1 LRVKDQLNLAFRAMT
16 DRKLRTTLTI
26 IGIIIGP
33 ATIVSLVAATQGY
46 SNASSAQFDKLGA
59 TTLFVSP
66 AGRGFSLTSSNVPQ
80 IGNLSGVGY
89 VVPYQELTGRIT
101 QGGQTVTVEIIAVNL
116 TQLEYVF
123 PSLSI
128 LNGSLPVSTDLNGA
142 IIGYSVAYPNLSQA
156 TNVTVN
162 EILSV
167 TNVGGGGG
175 ALSIGPTGSFSGG
188 GGSSTSS
195 TTTSKSFIVDGIYNS
210 FGQGYTIDPDTT
222 IFIPLSSGEVLEHSD
237 TYSGVMVVATSVNS
251 VTDVTA
257 ELTTLFGQNIRT
269 TTVSS
274 ILSSIQSVTSSTGT
288 LLEAVGSISVLVA
301 FIAIM
306 TTEFSSVLERTK
318 EIGILK
324 ALGANARTIMFNFIT
339 ESVVVGFLGGV
350 IGAGIGAGLSFFIIG
365 DLQSASGLSSLTGGG
380 GTAAR
385 GTTAAG
391 AAARGATGGA
401 GGFASAASSAATTTS
416 ITPAISPELILL
428 AIGLAT
434 VVGAL
439 AGLLPAWRASRM
451 TPVEA
456 LKTS

>member
-1 LRVKDQLNLAFRAMT
+1 MGTYRAW
-16 DRKLRTTLTI
+16 
-26 IGIIIGP
+26 
-33 ATIVSLVAATQGY
+33 S
-46 SNASSAQFDKLGA
+46 
-59 TTLFVSP
+59 
-66 AGRGFSLTSSNVPQ
+66 
-80 IGNLSGVGY
+80 Y

-101 QGGQTVTVEIIAVNL
+101 QGGETINVEIIAVNL

-128 LNGSLPVSTDLNGA
+128 LNGSLPESTDLNGA

-188 GGSSTSS
+188 GGSSSSS

-210 FGQGYTIDPDTT
+210 FGQGFTIDPDTT
-222 IFIPLSSGEVLEHSD
+222 IFIPLTSGEVLEHSD
-237 TYSGVMVVATSVNS
+237 TYSGVMVVATSVNA
-251 VTDVTA
+251 VTDVTT
-257 ELTTLFGQNIRT
+257 ELTTLFGQDIRT

-274 ILSSIQSVTSSTGT
+274 ILSSIQSVTTSTGT

-324 ALGANARTIMFNFIT
+324 ALGANSRTIMFNFIT

-365 DLQSASGLSSLTGGG
+365 DLQGASGLSSLTGGG

-385 GTTAAG
+385 VTTAA

-401 GGFASAASSAATTTS
+401 GGFSSAASSAATTTS

-434 VVGAL
+434 VVGVS

>member
-1 LRVKDQLNLAFRAMT
+1 MT

-26 IGIIIGP
+26 IGIVIGP

-66 AGRGFSLTSSNVPQ
+66 TGRSFSFTSSNVPE
-80 IGNLSGVGY
+80 ISNLSGVAQ
-89 VVPYQELTGRIT
+89 VVPYQELSGRIT
-101 QGGQTVTVEIIAVNL
+101 QGGATISTEIIAVNL

-128 LNGSLPVSTDLNGA
+128 LNGSLPQGTDLNGA
-142 IIGYSVAYPNLSQA
+142 IIGYSIAYPNLA
-156 TNVTVN
+156 NAANVTINQV
-162 EILSV
+162 LSV
-167 TNVGGGGG
+167 SSVGGSGSALGGVG
-175 ALSIGPTGSFSGG
+175 FSFVSGG
-188 GGSSTSS
+188 GSPAASSSS
-195 TTTSKSFIVDGIYNS
+195 SSTSKSFIVDGIYNS
-210 FGQGYTIDPDTT
+210 FGQGFTIDPDTA

-237 TYSGVMVVATSVNS
+237 TYSGVMIVATSVNA
-251 VTDVTA
+251 VTNVNA
-257 ELTTLFGQNIRT
+257 ELTALFGQDVRT

-306 TTEFSSVLERTK
+306 TTEFSSVLERTR

-324 ALGANARTIMFNFIT
+324 ALGANARTIMINFIT

-365 DLQSASGLSSLTGGG
+365 DLEGAGGLSSLTRGLTGGG

-385 GTTAAG
+385 ATSG
-391 AAARGATGGA
+391 AAAAASRGATGA
-401 GGFASAASSAATTTS
+401 ASFAPGASSAATPTVS
-416 ITPAISPELILL
+416 ITPVITPELIFL

-439 AGLLPAWRASRM
+439 AGILPAWRASRM